1 MFKKSAEAKSLQ
13 RLSGADRKKLRR
25 TMKERFPQASD
36 TDVDIIFPAK
46 AEVTVMK
53 FPNRA
58 HVYGVEG
65 GFPMLFDIDGRGSEI
80 FPTGSPS
87 LAFIRTKRGEVS
99 RYVLGGAD
107 LMFPGISIP
116 PEGLPSFLE
125 GQPWA
130 VKVPGN
136 PAPIAVGTT
145 TMSSAQAMKAGLRG
159 KALRI
164 THYYRDSLWE
174 SAEGHYVPNAGF
186 FEDIVVE
193 DPASSSMCQPSEG
206 AQHDAVRSEEGPEG
220 VEASEIPP
228 GDVDS
233 SAQPALGDGAS
244 DDVSSN
250 LSGLNISDGTSAE
263 VVANDDKD
271 QRNLSSAEVDALL
284 DRCLLQALHTSL
296 KDKDLPMPGS
306 TLWYFSLG
314 HVGSRS
320 AVQAPGST
328 LDIKKSSYKKLSKWL
343 QSKSSAGLISAK
355 EDKHK
360 KEIILLSVNRAHSE
374 YQSFRP
380 EKKREPEAGR
390 PNSDSSAGQGPH
402 GAAVQLDVVEV
413 YKPTSHVNPI
423 FAAVGVDTGRFYTA
437 PRPPTYV
444 EEGRLAKPSDKSMVV
459 LDATLCDALY
469 KGAIKKGSSYP
480 TEVHK
485 REVGPAFL
493 GRMQVHHLVTRGAE
507 STVRKGAVRAVQIM
521 TEWRQGNKKVTRL
534 SGLETFLLD
543 ADALAAELQKK
554 FACST
559 TVSELP
565 GKKGQNEVL
574 VQGGVIEDLARHL
587 VDHYGIP
594 KRFIEVL
601 DKTKR

>member
-1 MFKKSAEAKSLQ
+1 MESTSSLSEEALDSDVSV
-13 RLSGADRKKLRR
+13 RSVAFPSVADC
-25 TMKERFPQASD
+25 AS
-36 TDVDIIFPAK
+36 TLK
-46 AEVTVMK
+46 
-53 FPNRA
+53 
-58 HVYGVEG
+58 G
-65 GFPMLFDIDGRGSEI
+65 GFSLHLGTCPFLFPSDGAHNSPVGLPPFLKDSVRHEVPAIPGICVKAGFRRGKFRNKTYLPRDSWGESAKGTTSPML
-80 FPTGSPS
+80 
-87 LAFIRTKRGEVS
+87 
-99 RYVLGGAD
+99 
-107 LMFPGISIP
+107 
-116 PEGLPSFLE
+116 
-125 GQPWA
+125 
-130 VKVPGN
+130 
-136 PAPIAVGTT
+136 
-145 TMSSAQAMKAGLRG
+145 
-159 KALRI
+159 
-164 THYYRDSLWE
+164 
-174 SAEGHYVPNAGF
+174 GF
-186 FEDIVVE
+186 SEDIVVE

-220 VEASEIPP
+220 
-228 GDVDS
+228 
-233 SAQPALGDGAS
+233 PALGDGAS

-306 TLWYFSLG
+306 TLWSG
-314 HVGSRS
+314 HVLPCRP
-320 AVQAPGST
+320 PGIT

-343 QSKSSAGLISAK
+343 QSKSSAGLVFL
-355 EDKHK
+355 
-360 KEIILLSVNRAHSE
+360 LLSHIYPVPSTSRSDRRE
-374 YQSFRP
+374 
-380 EKKREPEAGR
+380 KREPEAGR

-507 STVRKGAVRAVQIM
+507 SAIM